1 MKILIATCFAALL
14 ALPTAIWA
22 QSVAPADTEVQRVR
36 GVIEGQLDAF
46 AADDAERAFS
56 FAAPTIRQMFGTPER
71 FMAMVQAGYPVVY
84 RPASVVFL
92 QPQTSGGDLLQAV
105 QMTDAAGAAWLV
117 LYRMQRQADRSW
129 RIAGVELR
137 QTRARAI

>member
-1 MKILIATCFAALL
+1 MKTLIIMWLTALL
-14 ALPTAIWA
+14 AQPLAIAAQTA
-22 QSVAPADTEVQRVR
+22 APADSEALRVR
-36 GVIEGQLDAF
+36 SVIEGQLEAF

-56 FAAPTIRQMFGTPER
+56 FAAPTIRQMFGTAER

-92 QPQTSGGDLLQAV
+92 QPQASGGALLQAV
-105 QMTDAAGAAWLV
+105 RMTDAAGAVWLV
-117 LYRMQRQADRSW
+117 LYQMQRQADGSW

-137 QTRARAI
+137 PTRVRAT

>member
-1 MKILIATCFAALL
+1 MKTLIVTWLAALL
-14 ALPTAIWA
+14 ALPMAIAA
-22 QSVAPADTEVQRVR
+22 QTVAPADTEVQRVR
-36 GVIEGQLDAF
+36 SVIEGQLDAF

-84 RPASVVFL
+84 RPATVVFL
-92 QPQTSGGDLLQAV
+92 QPEASAGDLLQAV
-105 QMTDAAGAAWLV
+105 QMTDTAGAAWLV
-117 LYRMQRQADRSW
+117 LYQMQRQADRSW

-137 QTRARAI
+137 RTRARAI